1 MAFLRFASERRA
13 GDLDGDEL
21 FRGLLSQTL
30 DNGVCRIDRMPSL

>member
-1 MAFLRFASERRA
+1 MTVPRLVSGRRA

-30 DNGVCRIDRMPSL
+30 DNGVCRIDRTPSL

>member
-1 MAFLRFASERRA
+1 MTALLPVNERRA

-30 DNGVCRIDRMPSL
+30 DNGVCRIDRAPSL